1 LFFEG
6 MAKRLT
12 EGPCVAC
19 NIVFPSAKL
28 SRVVIDGRTVLFCR
42 EHASKIATRMPRTF
56 EDLRRLFL
64 EQPEGDSASRRSRV
78 ERRGADDRR
87 VFPPRPEGRRMEG
100 GRRSGEA
107 ACEAKAGDT
116 AA

>member
-1 LFFEG
+1 

-12 EGPCVAC
+12 EAPCVAC
-19 NIVFPSAKL
+19 NVILPSSKL

-42 EHASKIATRMPRTF
+42 EHASKIATRMPRTY

-64 EQPEGDSASRRSRV
+64 EEGQQGAQGDQPARRSV
-78 ERRGADDRR
+78 LERRGNDDRR
-87 VFPPRPEGRRMEG
+87 AFPPRPEGRRMEG
-100 GRRSGEA
+100 GRR
-107 ACEAKAGDT
+107 AGDDK

>member
-1 LFFEG
+1 

-12 EGPCVAC
+12 EAPCVAC
-19 NIVFPSAKL
+19 NVILPSSKL

-42 EHASKIATRMPRTF
+42 EHASKIATRMPRTY

-64 EQPEGDSASRRSRV
+64 EEPREAAQEGAQGDQSARRSKL

-87 VFPPRPEGRRMEG
+87 AFPPRPEGRRMEG
-100 GRRSGEA
+100 GRRADDKA
-107 ACEAKAGDT
+107 A
-116 AA
+116 